1 MDQKRFAVVAS
12 LSMVLSGQCALA
24 APTAPPT
31 RLAVVIA
38 NAKYREV
45 GELKNPAQDGQLVQS
60 ALKAAGFDVQ
70 YHNDLDDPGFRAA
83 LRQLARDSSRYD
95 VTLVYY
101 AGHGV
106 QVGGVNFLVPVDLK
120 PPEQDDDIRLASISA
135 DDVLSV
141 IKSSYRILVLDACR
155 DNPVI
160 SRSLRKGRGIG
171 YKRGLAPVSPASE
184 GEGGIFIAYSTQS
197 DAVALDGEG
206 KYSPFAEAFANH
218 VGASASIDDMFALVT
233 HDVLQATKGAQ
244 RPFKYAS
251 IDRVFCLAGACAGT
265 ESKADTPAVS
275 PVAPAGVDTV
285 VAKMAELSAA
295 TDAAKRARLER
306 GLTSQLYAALPRTV
320 VYGYADEK
328 DRGKIAMA
336 FEPASVQAVDGRL
349 SVTVHQLKLGDD
361 RILTDSGWSAE
372 ELLDCKHQR
381 YTYRVV
387 HSGGNIKYFT
397 DAEQKSK
404 EHAIEAH
411 TVIANL
417 ERALCSTPLRFLP
430 PLWAVNDVNWT
441 QLSRNFEAVLAL
453 RYQDPLERDRRYL
466 FYHDQLKGPTVFG
479 AEEEYGW
486 LGINCSSHEVS
497 YLRFGGKKGG
507 PIVSVDAGAW
517 EPISEHAAAGNAY
530 AILCSGH

>member
-1 MDQKRFAVVAS
+1 MDLQRFAAIAS
-12 LSMVLSGQCALA
+12 LSIVLSGQCALA
-24 APTAPPT
+24 APAPPT

-38 NAKYREV
+38 NAKYREI

-60 ALKAAGFDVQ
+60 ALQTAGFEVQ
-70 YHNDLDDPGFRAA
+70 YRNDLDDPAFRAT
-83 LRQLARDSSRYD
+83 LRQLARDSSRYEI
-95 VTLVYY
+95 TLVYY

-120 PPEQDDDIRLASISA
+120 PPEQEDDIRLASISA

-141 IKSSYRILVLDACR
+141 IKSPYRILVLDACR

-160 SRSLRKGRGIG
+160 SRSLRRGRGIV
-171 YKRGLAPVSPASE
+171 YKRGLAPVSPTSE

-206 KYSPFAEAFANH
+206 KYSPFAEAFAHH

-251 IDRVFCLAGACAGT
+251 IDRVFCLAGACGGAGANAAT
-265 ESKADTPAVS
+265 VAGGAPDTAAD
-275 PVAPAGVDTV
+275 VDTV
-285 VAKMAELSAA
+285 VKKIAELSAA

-306 GLTSQLYAALPRTV
+306 ALSIQLYAALPRMV
-320 VYGYADEK
+320 VYGYANEK
-328 DRGKIAMA
+328 DGGRMAMA
-336 FEPASVQAVDGRL
+336 FEPASVRVSDASV
-349 SVTVHQLKLGDD
+349 SVTVHQLKLGEDSK
-361 RILTDSGWSAE
+361 LTESGWSAE
-372 ELLDCKHQR
+372 ELLDCKHER

-387 HSGGNIKYFT
+387 HAAGSIKYFT

-404 EHAIEAH
+404 ELAIQPH
-411 TVIANL
+411 TVGANL

-430 PLWAVNDVNWT
+430 PLWTIEEVNWT
-441 QLSRNFEAVLAL
+441 QLSRNFDAVLPL
-453 RYQDPLERDRRYL
+453 RYQDPLTKDLRYL
-466 FYHDQLKGPTVFG
+466 SYRAQLKSPTVLG

-486 LGINCSSHEVS
+486 LGIDCSGHQVS

-517 EPISEHAAAGNAY
+517 EPISSHAAGGNAY